1 MRTTLKATEEKHWMR
16 ACLLGLVLVITA
28 PAFAQIPLPPNT
40 APAETAQPQG
50 DADRGEESPET
61 GQVLRLEEAYQL
73 ALTNEEQVKIAAH
86 ELAKAHLLPWRAI
99 ALLTPRAEISGTFT
113 RNKEEIAFVRPGTST
128 GDGDPFAG
136 TTSVIRPLESWQGTF
151 ILTQPI
157 FQPAFLPTLRF
168 GKETVQQSE
177 RRYEFTMREVLF
189 GVARAYY
196 DALRS
201 REQVRVARD
210 TLKLTKDELKQAQA
224 RFRVGEVTKT
234 DVLRAEVEV
243 ARAERALIANQNA
256 LQLAFATLARVVGV
270 SEPLRVAEPTPPVS
284 RGEPYPQLV
293 EQAYRQ
299 RQDLQAQASAIEAT
313 RERKNQVLARYAPQV
328 NTQWQY
334 PRLDTPTFANRD
346 KFWVLT
352 LNFQVP
358 LFDGG
363 VRELDLQ
370 EQQEN
375 LTQSELQLERLKK
388 DVGIEVKQ
396 TLLAVET
403 LEATLE
409 TLKKEVSLAQENY
422 RITSKQYAVGLAT
435 SLDVNTAV
443 NTLNQVRTQLIDQTY
458 AYQVALLALDRAVGI
473 FGQDYA
479 PQR

>member
-16 ACLLGLVLVITA
+16 ACLLGLIFVITA
-28 PAFAQIPLPPNT
+28 PAFAQSPLPPNPV
-40 APAETAQPQG
+40 PAETAQPRN
-50 DADRGEESPET
+50 DADMGEESPET
-61 GQVLRLEEAYQL
+61 SQVLRLEEAYQL
-73 ALTNEEQVKIAAH
+73 ALTNEEQVKIAAR
-86 ELAKAHLLPWRAI
+86 ELAKAQLLPWRAVT
-99 ALLTPRAEISGTFT
+99 LLTPRADIAGVFT
-113 RNKEEIAFVRPGTST
+113 RNKEEIAFTQQPTLPGQ
-128 GDGDPFAG
+128 AG
-136 TTSVIRPLESWQGTF
+136 TPSVIRPLESWQGTF

-157 FQPAFLPTLRF
+157 FQPSFLPTYRL
-168 GKETVQQSE
+168 GKEAVQQSKQQ
-177 RRYEFTMREVLF
+177 YGFTIREILF

-196 DALRS
+196 DVLRS

-243 ARAERALIANQNA
+243 ARAERTLITNQNI

-270 SEPLRVAEPTPPVS
+270 REPLRVEEPIPLVS
-284 RGEPYPQLV
+284 RGEPYEQLV
-293 EQAYRQ
+293 DKAYSQ
-299 RQDLQAQASAIEAT
+299 RQDLRAQASAVEVT

-334 PRLDTPTFANRD
+334 PRLDSPTFANRD
-346 KFWVLT
+346 EFWVLT

-375 LTQSELQLERLKK
+375 LIQSELQLERLKK

-396 TLLAVET
+396 TLLEVAT

-422 RITSKQYAVGLAT
+422 KITSKQYAVGLAT

-443 NTLNQVRTQLIDQTY
+443 NTLNQVRTQVIDQTY

-473 FGQDYA
+473 FGQDYVS
-479 PQR
+479 QR

>member
-1 MRTTLKATEEKHWMR
+1 MRTIRKATAEKHWLR
-16 ACLLGLVLVITA
+16 ACLLGLLLALTA
-28 PAFAQIPLPPNT
+28 PVFAQSPLPPHA
-40 APAETAQPQG
+40 APAETAQPRST
-50 DADRGEESPET
+50 ADLGEDSPET
-61 GQVLRLEEAYQL
+61 GHMLRLEEAYQL

-86 ELAKAHLLPWRAI
+86 ELAKAQLLPWRAVTM
-99 ALLTPRAEISGTFT
+99 LTPRAEIAGTFT
-113 RNKEEIAFVRPGTST
+113 RNKEEIAFT
-128 GDGDPFAG
+128 GAAG
-136 TTSVIRPLESWQGTF
+136 SAASTTSVIRPLESWQGTF
-151 ILTQPI
+151 VLTQPI
-157 FQPAFLPTLRF
+157 FQPAFFPTLRL
-168 GKETVQQSE
+168 GKESVRQSQQ
-177 RRYEFTMREVLF
+177 RQEFTKQEVLF

-210 TLKLTKDELKQAQA
+210 TLTLTKAELKQAQA

-243 ARAERALIANQNA
+243 ARTERALIANRNA
-256 LQLAFATLARVVGV
+256 LRLAFATLARVVGV
-270 SEPLRVAEPTPPVS
+270 PEPLRVAEPTPPVS
-284 RGEPYPQLV
+284 RGEPYEQLV
-293 EQAYRQ
+293 EHAYGQ
-299 RQDLQAQASAIEAT
+299 RQDLRAQASAIT
-313 RERKNQVLARYAPQV
+313 ISRERKNQVLARYAPQI
-328 NTQWQY
+328 NAQWQY

-346 KFWVLT
+346 EFWVLT

-358 LFDGG
+358 IFDGG
-363 VRELDLQ
+363 VRELDLI

-409 TLKKEVSLAQENY
+409 TLKKEVALAEENY
-422 RITSKQYAVGLAT
+422 KITSKQYGVGLAT

-458 AYQVALLALDRAVGI
+458 AYQVSLLALDRAVGI
-473 FGQDYA
+473 FGQEYLT
-479 PQR
+479 QR

>member
-1 MRTTLKATEEKHWMR
+1 MRTQLKTVEERLWIL
-16 ACLLGLVLVITA
+16 ACVLLGMFALTVPV
-28 PAFAQIPLPPNT
+28 FAQIPQPHNATPP
-40 APAETAQPQG
+40 ETAQPVREMDTG
-50 DADRGEESPET
+50 SESSET
-61 GQVLRLEEAYQL
+61 GQVVSLEEAYQL
-73 ALTNEEQVKIAAH
+73 ALTNEEQVKIAAR
-86 ELAKAHLLPWRAI
+86 ELAKARLLPWRAI
-99 ALLTPRAEISGTFT
+99 ALLTPRAEIAGLYT
-113 RNKEEIAFVRPGTST
+113 RNKEEITFVRPETTPG
-128 GDGDPFAG
+128 GEDPLAD
-136 TTSVIRPLESWQGTF
+136 TTSVIRPLETWQGTF
-151 ILTQPI
+151 ILTQPLL
-157 FQPAFLPTLRF
+157 QPVFLPTYRL
-168 GKETVQQSE
+168 GKETVQQN
-177 RRYEFTMREVLF
+177 RQRYEFTIREVLF

-210 TLKLTKDELKQAQA
+210 TLKLTTDELRQARA

-243 ARAERALIANQNA
+243 ARAERALIANHNS
-256 LQLAFATLARVVGV
+256 LQLAFATLARVVGI

-284 RGEPYPQLV
+284 RGEPYEHLV
-293 EQAYRQ
+293 EQAYSQ
-299 RQDLQAQASAIEAT
+299 RLDLRAQTSAIAIS
-313 RERKNQVLARYAPQV
+313 RERKNQVLARYAPQI
-328 NTQWQY
+328 NSQWQY

-358 LFDGG
+358 IFDGG
-363 VRELDLQ
+363 VRELDLL

-396 TLLAVET
+396 TLLQVAT

-409 TLKKEVSLAQENY
+409 TLKKEVALAQENY

-443 NTLNQVRTQLIDQTY
+443 NTLNQVRTQMIDQTY

-473 FGQDYA
+473 FGQDYGA
-479 PQR
+479 QR